1 MADLEEVEIETV
13 NLGTRKYTTLR
24 ALLSQRVSCNIIE
37 RACIEELRRPW
48 TRCESGIAYDF
59 SDHASP
65 PLGQCGFQW
74 GWKGCSAT
82 ASAVFIVVE
91 KIEGTACRII
101 LGPSAR
107 QKPVVPAA
115 NDALTFTTSKRT
127 KGMLSSLFHSW
138 HLTDYGTTEEQDE
151 HRERVR
157 LAVLRRANEK
167 AQDEARI
174 REGWEKKEREKQE
187 AHRARLA

>member
-1 MADLEEVEIETV
+1 MEDLKEVQIETV
-13 NLGTRKYTTLR
+13 NLETRQYITLA
-24 ALLSQRVSCNIIE
+24 ALSSQRASCNIIE
-37 RACIEELRRPW
+37 RACLEELRRPW

-65 PLGQCGFQW
+65 PLGQCRFQW
-74 GWKGCSAT
+74 NWKGCSAT
-82 ASAVFIVVE
+82 ASDVFIVVE

-101 LGPSAR
+101 LGPSAC
-107 QKPVVPAA
+107 QKPVVPTA
-115 NDALTFTTSKRT
+115 NDALTYTMSKRT

-138 HLTDYGTTEEQDE
+138 HLANYGTTEEQDK

-167 AQDEARI
+167 TQDKARI

>member
-1 MADLEEVEIETV
+1 MADSEEAEIEIV
-13 NLGTRKYTTLR
+13 NLGTQKYATLR
-24 ALLSQRVSCNIIE
+24 ALLSQRASCNIIE
-37 RACIEELRRPW
+37 RACLEELRRPW

-65 PLGQCGFQW
+65 PLGQCRLQW

-101 LGPSAR
+101 LGPSAC

-115 NDALTFTTSKRT
+115 YDALTFTTSART

-138 HLTDYGTTEEQDE
+138 HLADYDTTEEQDE

-157 LAVLRRANEK
+157 LAVLGRANEK
-167 AQDEARI
+167 AKDEARI
-174 REGWEKKEREKQE
+174 REGWEKEREKQ
-187 AHRARLA
+187 AHRAKLA

>member
-1 MADLEEVEIETV
+1 MADSEEADIETV
-13 NLGTRKYTTLR
+13 NLGTQKYTTLS

-37 RACIEELRRPW
+37 RACLEELRRPW
-48 TRCESGIAYDF
+48 TRDESGITYDF

-65 PLGQCGFQW
+65 PLGQCEFRW

-82 ASAVFIVVE
+82 ASTVFVVVE

-101 LGPSAR
+101 LGPTACE
-107 QKPVVPAA
+107 KPVVPAA
-115 NDALTFTTSKRT
+115 NDALTFTTSKRI
-127 KGMLSSLFHSW
+127 KSMLSSLSHSW
-138 HLTDYGTTEEQDE
+138 HLADCSTTEEQDE

-157 LAVLRRANEK
+157 LAVLQRANEK

-187 AHRARLA
+187 APRARLS

>member
-1 MADLEEVEIETV
+1 MADSEEAEIETV
-13 NLGTRKYTTLR
+13 NLGTREYTTLS

-37 RACIEELRRPW
+37 RACLEELRRPW
-48 TRCESGIAYDF
+48 TRGESGITYDF

-74 GWKGCSAT
+74 SWKGCSAT
-82 ASAVFIVVE
+82 ASADFIVVE
-91 KIEGTACRII
+91 KIEGTTCRII
-101 LGPSAR
+101 LSPSAH
-107 QKPVVPAA
+107 QKPVVPTA
-115 NDALTFTTSKRT
+115 NDVFTFTTSKRT

-138 HLTDYGTTEEQDE
+138 NLADYSTTEKQDE

-167 AQDEARI
+167 VQDKARI

-187 AHRARLA
+187 VPRARLS

>member
-1 MADLEEVEIETV
+1 MADLEEAEIEIV
-13 NLGTRKYTTLR
+13 NLETRQYTTLR
-24 ALLSQRVSCNIIE
+24 ALLNQRASCNIIE
-37 RACIEELRRPW
+37 RACLEELRQPW

-91 KIEGTACRII
+91 KIEGTACRVI

-107 QKPVVPAA
+107 QKRVDPTA
-115 NDALTFTTSKRT
+115 NDALTFTTSART

-138 HLTDYGTTEEQDE
+138 HLADYSTTEEQDK

-167 AQDEARI
+167 AKDEARI
-174 REGWEKKEREKQE
+174 REGWEKEREKQ

>member
-1 MADLEEVEIETV
+1 MADLEEREIETV
-13 NLGTRKYTTLR
+13 NLGTRQYTTLS

-37 RACIEELRRPW
+37 RACLEELRRPW
-48 TRCESGIAYDF
+48 TRCESGITYDF

-74 GWKGCSAT
+74 SWKGCSAT
-82 ASAVFIVVE
+82 ASTVFIVVE

-101 LGPSAR
+101 LGPSAGEKR
-107 QKPVVPAA
+107 VVPPA
-115 NDALTFTTSKRT
+115 NDALTITTSKRT

-138 HLTDYGTTEEQDE
+138 HLADYRTTEEQDE

-174 REGWEKKEREKQE
+174 REGWEKEREKQE
-187 AHRARLA
+187 PQRARLA